1 MIMMV
6 TEAYNQQQ
14 FYIQRQQEIGRAVSK
29 WKSIYNKNHGRVIIN
44 ILQEYLP
51 LYLHNC

>member
-1 MIMMV
+1 MMV
-6 TEAYNQQQ
+6 TEADNQQQ

-44 ILQEYLP
+44 ILQENVSMR
-51 LYLHNC
+51 LHNC